1 MAGVSIDVEVLETQK
16 ADPKEIKLPNCWICN
31 DTGVILYHK
40 KSSQGE
46 YEYAAHCVCQAGDQ
60 YRYNGQQCKEYKS
73 LYYTGE
79 NCPWK
84 ADRNEWLQ
92 RAVRAEEEI
101 KRLKARMSGNE
112 GSIGSN

>member
-1 MAGVSIDVEVLETQK
+1 MNRIQEALMHLHEIILFVPDEVQDKLCKVEQLLKEELLEQK
-16 ADPKEIKLPNCWICN
+16 LEF
-31 DTGVILYHK
+31 
-40 KSSQGE
+40 
-46 YEYAAHCVCQAGDQ
+46 
-60 YRYNGQQCKEYKS
+60 QCKERK
-73 LYYTGE
+73 TGE